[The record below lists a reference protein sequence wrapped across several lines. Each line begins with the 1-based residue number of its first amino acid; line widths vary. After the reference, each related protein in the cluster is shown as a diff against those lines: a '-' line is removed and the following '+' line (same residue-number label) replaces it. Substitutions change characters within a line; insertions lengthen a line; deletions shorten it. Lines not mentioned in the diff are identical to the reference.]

1 MKILFGAIFF
11 LFIAIT
17 TQAQSYDGK
26 GDSKINVGYNIYDYQ
41 NGSGIK
47 ATYSYG
53 LSDQFSLG
61 AGATYYFNNEDND
74 YFLYVR
80 ASFHLG
86 PLMDLPPKLDIY
98 PGVEIGYLS
107 SQNIGLGAYLG
118 IRYFFN
124 DRIGIYTEIGSY
136 GAIGLSVCI

>member
-26 GDSKINVGYNIYDYQ
+26 GDSKINVGYNIYGYE

-61 AGATYYFNNEDND
+61 AGVTYYFNNEDND

-86 PLMDLPPKLDIY
+86 PLLLFLNHLEFY
-98 PGVEIGYLS
+98 PGVEVGYLS
-107 SQNIGLGAYLG
+107 SQNIGLAGYLG